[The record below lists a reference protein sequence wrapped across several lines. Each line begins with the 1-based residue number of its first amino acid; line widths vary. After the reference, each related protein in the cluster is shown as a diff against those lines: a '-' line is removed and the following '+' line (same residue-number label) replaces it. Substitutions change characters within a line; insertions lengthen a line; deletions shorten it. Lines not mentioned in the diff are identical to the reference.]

1 MKARI
6 DAIIQRDQA
15 EYLERLLPQTDPLLR
30 EMEEYGGQHHV
41 PSADREVATFV
52 EITARA
58 INAKRA
64 LEIGMAIGYT
74 TTHLARAVGEDGL
87 VVTIDPSDEMIHAA
101 EGYLTRAGLRER
113 VRIERGKALDVIPHL
128 RETFD
133 LIFIDALKEE
143 YTDYLKLSL
152 PRLRS
157 GGVVIVDNLLWGG
170 QVAGEI
176 RAPDQETS
184 TNALREFNSYFVN
197 HPKLRAEV
205 LSVGDGLGF
214 AVKVAEEGFH
224 RGHGGPQ
231 GQRSS

>member
-6 DAIIQRDQA
+6 DAIIQREQA
-15 EYLERLLPQTDPLLR
+15 EYLERLLPQTDSLLR
-30 EMEEYGGQHHV
+30 EMEEYGGQHRV

-58 INAKRA
+58 IKARRA

-87 VVTIDPSDEMIHAA
+87 VVTIDPSDEMIQAA

-133 LIFIDALKEE
+133 LFSSM
-143 YTDYLKLSL
+143 LSRKNIQTTSSSHY
-152 PRLRS
+152 P
-157 GGVVIVDNLLWGG
+157 DCA
-170 QVAGEI
+170 VA
-176 RAPDQETS
+176 AW
-184 TNALREFNSYFVN
+184 
-197 HPKLRAEV
+197 
-205 LSVGDGLGF
+205 
-214 AVKVAEEGFH
+214 
-224 RGHGGPQ
+224 
-231 GQRSS
+231 